1 MTKLDFKKTT
11 IDFISTG
18 VLYGVEESPENSK
31 KSEKPEPEPEHS
43 ENEEDAC
50 IESEDCAE
58 EQLKLDTICKYIT
71 MWYGEKREDSL
82 IEFVVNPCIIK
93 DMDKKNI
100 LNLKLITEI
109 KYKFDVVITHR
120 FNDEAVL
127 TVTYKDCFFDVLRSE
142 MYPKELEID
151 ENESRTWDHAVISV
165 SYKSREYKY

>member
-1 MTKLDFKKTT
+1 MTKLDLRKTT

-18 VLYGVEESPENSK
+18 VLYGVEESSENSK
-31 KSEKPEPEPEHS
+31 KPEKSEPEHS
-43 ENEEDAC
+43 ENEEDSC

-58 EQLKLDTICKYIT
+58 EQLKLDTICKYISI
-71 MWYGEKREDSL
+71 WYGEKRENNS

-120 FNDEAVL
+120 FNDEVVL
-127 TVTYKDCFFDVLRSE
+127 AVTYKDCFFDVLHSE

-151 ENESRTWDHAVISV
+151 ETVSRTWDNAVISV

>member
-1 MTKLDFKKTT
+1 MTKLDLRETT

-18 VLYGVEESPENSK
+18 VLYGVEEDPKHLK
-31 KSEKPEPEPEHS
+31 KSEDPKLS
-43 ENEEDAC
+43 ENEEDVC
-50 IESEDCAE
+50 VESEDCVE

-71 MWYGEKREDSL
+71 AWCGEKRANSL

-100 LNLKLITEI
+100 LNIKLITEI

-120 FNDEAVL
+120 FNNEALL
-127 TVTYKDCFFDVLRSE
+127 TVTYKDCFFDVLNSD
-142 MYPKELEID
+142 MYPIELEID
-151 ENESRTWDHAVISV
+151 KTKSRTWDNAFIYV